1 MAGALEG
8 IRVIDITTFVLGPV
22 ATQMLGDMGADVIKV
37 EAPEGDPTRD
47 IGQRRSPGM
56 GSFFLNLN
64 RNKRSVVLDLKQPAG
79 RASLQALI
87 AGADVVV
94 HNMRSG
100 AAARLGIDYASLCAG
115 NPRLVH
121 ATAQGFGRGGRYFD
135 RPAYDDVIQ
144 GLSGVPGLNRRMT
157 GQPGY
162 IPMLL
167 ADKLCGVYLY
177 SAIMTALVARERTG
191 QGQEVQLPMFEA
203 MAAFNL
209 LEHMADHVF
218 VPPPGQPA
226 APLGYGRVFS
236 AVHRPLMT
244 RDEPLCIIANTDAQW
259 HRVFELIGR
268 GDLRNDDRFA
278 TIGRR
283 MENVVTLYDL
293 VEAALKRKTRAEWL
307 EAFAAADVPAGPA
320 NELADIRDDAH
331 MADVDFFQVFDHE
344 SEGALLMP
352 RNAMQL
358 SATPAAIHRGPP
370 RLGQHTDEVLAEQ
383 GSLRGGSGECR

>member
-22 ATQMLGDMGADVIKV
+22 ATQMLGDMGADVIKI
-37 EAPEGDPTRD
+37 EAPEGDPTRG
-47 IGQRRSPGM
+47 IGQKRSPGM

-64 RNKRSVVLDLKQPAG
+64 RNKRSVVIDLKEPAG
-79 RASLQALI
+79 RASLQSLI
-87 AGADVVV
+87 AGADIVV
-94 HNMRSG
+94 HNMRSS
-100 AAARLGIDYASLCAG
+100 AAERLGIDFLRLSMR

-144 GLSGVPGLNRRMT
+144 GLSGVPGLNRQMT
-157 GQPGY
+157 GQSGY

-177 SAIMTALVARERTG
+177 SAIMTALLHRAHTG
-191 QGQEVQLPMFEA
+191 KGQEVQLPMFEA
-203 MAAFNL
+203 MAWFNL

-218 VPPPGQPA
+218 VPEPGETPA
-226 APLGYGRVFS
+226 PIGYGRVFS

-244 RDEPLCIIANTDAQW
+244 RDEPVCIIANTDAQW
-259 HRVFELIGR
+259 QRLFELIGR
-268 GDLRNDDRFA
+268 SDLCNDDRFI

-283 MENVVTLYDL
+283 MENVAHLYEL
-293 VEAALKRKTRAEWL
+293 VEEALQDKSRAEWL
-307 EAFAAADVPAGPA
+307 DAFAAADVPAGPA
-320 NELADIRDDAH
+320 NELADVREDPH
-331 MADVDFFQVFDHE
+331 MADVDFFQVFKHE
-344 SEGALLMP
+344 SEGELLMP
-352 RNAMQL
+352 RNAMHL

-370 RLGQHTDEVLAEQ
+370 QLGQHTEEVLGERKACD
-383 GSLRGGSGECR
+383 GGHGGQA

>member
-1 MAGALEG
+1 MAGALDG

-37 EAPEGDPTRD
+37 EAPEGDPTRG
-47 IGQRRSPGM
+47 IGRKRSPGM

-64 RNKRSVVLDLKQPAG
+64 RNKRSVMLDLKQPEG

-100 AAARLGIDYASLCAG
+100 AAERLGIDYESLASRH
-115 NPRLVH
+115 PRLVH

-157 GQPGY
+157 GQTGY
-162 IPMLL
+162 MPMLI

-177 SAIMTALVARERTG
+177 SAIMTALLHRERTG
-191 QGQEVQLPMFEA
+191 VGQEVQLPMFEA
-203 MAAFNL
+203 MAGFNL

-218 VPPPGQPA
+218 VPAQGQHA
-226 APLGYGRVFS
+226 APIGYGRVFS
-236 AVHRPLMT
+236 PVHRPLMT

-259 HRVFELIGR
+259 HRLFDLIGR
-268 GDLRNDDRFA
+268 SDLRGDDRFG

-283 MENVVTLYDL
+283 MENVVLLYDL
-293 VEAALKRKTRAEWL
+293 VEAALKVKTRAEWL
-307 EAFAAADVPAGPA
+307 DAFAVADVPAGPA
-320 NELADIRDDAH
+320 NELADVRADAH

-344 SEGALLMP
+344 SEGQLLMP
-352 RNAMQL
+352 RNAMHL
-358 SATPAAIHRGPP
+358 SATPASVHRGPP
-370 RLGQHTDEVLAEQ
+370 RLGQHTGEVLGAENRLTD
-383 GSLRGGSGECR
+383 G

>member
-37 EAPEGDPTRD
+37 EPPEGDPTRG
-47 IGQRRSPGM
+47 IGQKRSAGM

-64 RNKRSVVLDLKQPAG
+64 RNKRSVVLDLKQAEEQA
-79 RASLQALI
+79 RLRKLVAS
-87 AGADVVV
+87 ADILV

-100 AAARLGIDYASLCAG
+100 AAARLGIDYATLATRHPG
-115 NPRLVH
+115 LIH
-121 ATAQGFGRGGRYFD
+121 ATAQGFGKGGRYFD

-144 GLSGVPGLNRRMT
+144 GLSGMPGLNRRMT
-157 GQPGY
+157 GQTGY
-162 IPMLL
+162 IPMLF

-177 SAIMTALVARERTG
+177 SAIMTALVHRGRTG
-191 QGQEVQLPMFEA
+191 QGQEIQLPMFET
-203 MAAFNL
+203 MVGFNL

-218 VPPPGQPA
+218 VPAPAEPA

-244 RDEPLCIIANTDAQW
+244 GDEPICIVANTDAQW
-259 HRVFELIGR
+259 QRLFELIGR
-268 GDLRNDDRFA
+268 PELRHDARFA

-283 MENVVTLYDL
+283 MENVVALYDR
-293 VEAALKRKTRAEWL
+293 VEAALRARPRAEWL
-307 EAFAAADVPAGPA
+307 AAFTAADVPAGPA
-320 NELADIRDDAH
+320 NELDDVRADAH
-331 MADVDFFQVFDHE
+331 LAEVDFFQTFMHA
-344 SEGALLMP
+344 SEGPLLMP

-358 SATPAAIHRGPP
+358 SATPPAVHRGPP
-370 RLGQHTDEVLAEQ
+370 RLGEHGAEVFA
-383 GSLRGGSGECR
+383 GMIDGEAR